1 MIDNTLKRMEE
12 EKKSTQN
19 SIPSENTLQK
29 QDKDIFKYMKA
40 DRINHKQVS
49 TKRNYKGV
57 SSHWREIHIFRK
69 ERRISEM
76 LIKLLKLKV

>member
-19 SIPSENTLQK
+19 SIPSENTLRK

-57 SSHWREIHIFRK
+57 SSH
-69 ERRISEM
+69 
-76 LIKLLKLKV
+76 